1 MSFYTSLSGLQAS
14 QTNMATISNNLAN
27 AATSGFKRST
37 TQFADVMASSVTVS
51 PNHMIGSGVA
61 VKDTRQQF
69 SEGNLIQSQSSLD
82 LAITGDGFFAVKP
95 KVDGNVV
102 NYTRNGSF
110 LVDADGYVTDAQGG
124 HLQVYPVD
132 GSGAVVAA
140 GGDSLISLQLPETSG
155 VPVATQNV
163 ALDINF
169 NSNSIVPSDS
179 TEFNA
184 TNPYKFDRFDPNTY
198 NQSTQTTVYDA
209 SGNAQTMTSYYVR
222 DGQPDASGN
231 TTWSVYTFV
240 GDAQLTT
247 GSGSTAPVKLTFD
260 STGAMTSPTAA
271 TQFDA
276 FTPTG
281 STTAQNLALDFT
293 GSTQLTSPFNVN
305 SRSQDGKSVGQLSGV
320 TVDETGIVKA
330 SFSNGDSE
338 ILGKVAIAN
347 FNNPTGLRQMGN
359 SYWQATGLSGDVK
372 YGMAGDNGYGSLMS
386 GAIEGS
392 NVDITQ
398 ELVELIAAQQNF
410 QANAKALDTSNQVA
424 QTIFNIR

>member
-1 MSFYTSLSGLQAS
+1 MTFYTSLSGLQAS
-14 QTNMATISNNLAN
+14 QTDMSTISNNLAN
-27 AATSGFKRST
+27 SATSGFKRST

-82 LAITGDGFFAVKP
+82 LAIAGDGFFAVKP
-95 KVDGNVV
+95 AVDGNVV
-102 NYTRNGSF
+102 DYTRNGSF
-110 LVDADGYVTDAQGG
+110 LVDASGYVTDAQGG

-132 GSGAVVAA
+132 GSGTVVASGA
-140 GGDSLISLQLPETSG
+140 DSLVSLQLPETSG

-163 ALDINF
+163 SLDVNF
-169 NSNSIVPSDS
+169 NSAAAVPSASSDFD
-179 TEFNA
+179 TN
-184 TNPYKFDRFDPNTY
+184 NPYKFDRFNPTTY

-222 DGQPDASGN
+222 DGAADASGN
-231 TTWSVYTFV
+231 TNWSVYSFV
-240 GDAQLTT
+240 GDKQMTT
-247 GSGSTAPVKLTFD
+247 NGGDTAPVTLTFD
-260 STGAMTSPTAA
+260 SAGAMTAPATATA
-271 TQFDA
+271 FDV

-281 STTAQNLALDFT
+281 STTPQSLSLDFA

-320 TVDETGIVKA
+320 TVDDTGMVKA
-330 SFSNGDSE
+330 SFSNGDSK

-359 SYWQATGLSGDVK
+359 SYWTATGLSGDVK
-372 YGMAGDNGYGSLMS
+372 YGQAGDNGYGSLMS
-386 GAIEGS
+386 GTIEGS

-398 ELVELIAAQQNF
+398 ELVDLIAAQQNF
-410 QANAKALDTSNQVA
+410 QANAKALDTANQIS

>member
-14 QTNMATISNNLAN
+14 QTDMSTISNNIAN
-27 AATSGFKRST
+27 SATSGFKRST
-37 TQFADVMASSVTVS
+37 TQFADVMASSLTVS

-95 KVDGNVV
+95 QVDGSVV
-102 NYTRNGSF
+102 DYTRNGSF
-110 LVDADGYVTDAQGG
+110 LVDASGYVTDAQGG

-132 GSGAVVAA
+132 GSGSVVASGA
-140 GGDSLISLQLPETSG
+140 DSLVSLQLPETSG
-155 VPVATQNV
+155 TPVATQNV
-163 ALDINF
+163 ALDVNF
-169 NSNSIVPSDS
+169 NSASIVPSDS

-184 TNPYKFDRFDPNTY
+184 SNPYAFDRFDPTTY
-198 NQSTQTTVYDA
+198 NQSTQTTIYDA
-209 SGNAQTMTSYYVR
+209 SGNAQTMTNYYVR
-222 DGQPDASGN
+222 NGQPDASGN
-231 TTWSVYTFV
+231 TSWSVYSFV
-240 GDAQLTT
+240 GDTQLTT
-247 GSGSTAPVKLTFD
+247 GGSTAPTTLTFD
-260 STGAMTSPTAA
+260 STGALTSPT
-271 TQFDA
+271 TPTSFDA

-281 STTAQNLALDFT
+281 STTAQSLTLDLA

-305 SRSQDGKSVGQLSGV
+305 SKTQDGKSVGQLSGV
-320 TVDETGIVKA
+320 TVDDTGMVKA
-330 SFSNGDSE
+330 SFSNGDSQ

-359 SYWQATGLSGDVK
+359 SYWQATGLSGTVK
-372 YGMAGDNGYGSLMS
+372 YGQAGDNGYGSLMS
-386 GAIEGS
+386 GTIEGS

-398 ELVELIAAQQNF
+398 ELVDLIAAQQSF

-424 QTIFNIR
+424 QTIFQIQ

>member
-14 QTNMATISNNLAN
+14 QTDMSTISNNLAN
-27 AATSGFKRST
+27 SATSGFKRSST
-37 TQFADVMASSVTVS
+37 EFADVMASSLAS
-51 PNHMIGSGVA
+51 DPNSLIGSGVA

-95 KVDGNVV
+95 KVDGSTV

-110 LVDADGYVTDAQGG
+110 LVDADGYVTDSQGG

-155 VPVATQNV
+155 VPIATQNV
-163 ALDINF
+163 ALDVNF
-169 NSNSIVPSDS
+169 NSSSTVPSAS
-179 TEFNA
+179 TDFDA
-184 TNPYKFDRFDPNTY
+184 TNPYGFDRFNPATY

-222 DGQPDASGN
+222 DGQPDTSGN
-231 TTWSVYTFV
+231 TTWSVYSFV
-240 GDAQLTT
+240 GDKQLTT
-247 GSGSTAPVKLTFD
+247 GGGSTDPVKLTFN
-260 STGAMTSPTAA
+260 SAGAMTDPTAA

-281 STTAQNLALDFT
+281 STTAQTLALDFS
-293 GSTQLTSPFNVN
+293 GSTQLAKPFNVN
-305 SRSQDGKSVGQLSGV
+305 SRTQDGKSVGQLSGV
-320 TVDETGIVKA
+320 TVDDTGLVKA
-330 SFSNGDSE
+330 SFSNGDSQ

-359 SYWQATGLSGDVK
+359 SYWQATGISGGVK
-372 YGMAGDNGYGSLMS
+372 YGQAGDNGYGSLMS
-386 GAIEGS
+386 GTIEGS

-398 ELVELIAAQQNF
+398 ELVDLIAAQQNF
-410 QANAKALDTSNQVA
+410 QANAKALDTSNQIA

>member
-14 QTNMATISNNLAN
+14 QTDMSTISNNIAN
-27 AATSGFKRST
+27 SATSGFKRST
-37 TQFADVMASSVTVS
+37 TQFADVMASSLTVS

-95 KVDGNVV
+95 QVDGSVV
-102 NYTRNGSF
+102 DYTRNGSF
-110 LVDADGYVTDAQGG
+110 LVDASGYVTDAQGG

-132 GSGAVVAA
+132 GSGSVVASGA
-140 GGDSLISLQLPETSG
+140 DSLISLQLPETSG
-155 VPVATQNV
+155 TPVATQNV
-163 ALDINF
+163 ALDVNF
-169 NSNSIVPSDS
+169 NSASIVPSDS

-184 TNPYKFDRFDPNTY
+184 SNPYAFDRFDPTTY
-198 NQSTQTTVYDA
+198 NQSTQTTIYDA
-209 SGNAQTMTSYYVR
+209 SGNAQTMTNYYVR
-222 DGQPDASGN
+222 NGQPDASGN
-231 TTWSVYTFV
+231 TSWSVYSFV
-240 GDAQLTT
+240 GDTQLTT
-247 GSGSTAPVKLTFD
+247 GGSTAPTTLTFD
-260 STGAMTSPTAA
+260 STGALTSPT
-271 TQFDA
+271 TPTSFDA

-281 STTAQNLALDFT
+281 STTAQSLTLDLA

-305 SRSQDGKSVGQLSGV
+305 SKTQDGKSVGQLSGV
-320 TVDETGIVKA
+320 TVDDTGMVKA
-330 SFSNGDSE
+330 SFSNGDSQ

-359 SYWQATGLSGDVK
+359 SYWQATGLSGTVK
-372 YGMAGDNGYGSLMS
+372 YGQAGDNGYGSLMS
-386 GAIEGS
+386 GTIEGS

-398 ELVELIAAQQNF
+398 ELVDLIAAQQSF

-424 QTIFNIR
+424 QTIFQIQ

>member
-14 QTNMATISNNLAN
+14 QTDMSTISNNIAN
-27 AATSGFKRST
+27 SATSGFKRST
-37 TQFADVMASSVTVS
+37 TEFADVMASSLAVS

-82 LAITGDGFFAVKP
+82 LAITGDGFFATKAQ
-95 KVDGNVV
+95 VDGTAV

-110 LVDADGYVTDAQGG
+110 LVFASGYVTDAQGG

-132 GSGAVVAA
+132 GSGAVIGTGA
-140 GGDSLISLQLPETSG
+140 DSLISLQLPQTSG
-155 VPVATQNV
+155 IPVATQNV
-163 ALDINF
+163 SIDLNL
-169 NSNSIVPSDS
+169 NSASTVPSAS
-179 TEFNA
+179 TAFDPA
-184 TNPYKFDRFDPNTY
+184 TNPYKFNRLDPTTY
-198 NQSTQTTVYDA
+198 NQSTQTTIYDS
-209 SGNAQTMTSYYVR
+209 SGNAQTLTSYYVR
-222 DGQPDASGN
+222 NGAPDASGN
-231 TTWSVYTFV
+231 TSWSVYSFV
-240 GDAQLTT
+240 GDQPMAVGGDT
-247 GSGSTAPVKLTFD
+247 SPVQLTFD
-260 STGAMTSPTAA
+260 SAGALTSPTAA

-276 FTPTG
+276 FTPVG
-281 STTAQNLALDFT
+281 ASAPQALSLNYA

-305 SRSQDGKSVGQLSGV
+305 SRTQDGKSVGQLSGV
-320 TVDETGIVKA
+320 TVDDTGVVKA
-330 SFSNGDSE
+330 SFSNGDSQV
-338 ILGKVAIAN
+338 LGKVAIAN

-359 SYWQATGLSGDVK
+359 SYWQATGLSGSVK

-386 GAIEGS
+386 GTIEGS

-398 ELVELIAAQQNF
+398 ELVDLISAQQNF

>member
-14 QTNMATISNNLAN
+14 QTDMSTISNNIAN
-27 AATSGFKRST
+27 SATSGFKRST

-95 KVDGNVV
+95 QTDGNVV
-102 NYTRNGSF
+102 DYTRNGSF
-110 LVDADGYVTDAQGG
+110 LVDASGYVTDAQGG

-132 GSGAVVAA
+132 GSGAVVASGA
-140 GGDSLISLQLPETSG
+140 DSLISLQLPQTSG
-155 VPVATQNV
+155 TPVATQNV
-163 ALDINF
+163 GLDVNF
-169 NSNSIVPSDS
+169 NSSSIVPSDS
-179 TEFNA
+179 TAFDA
-184 TNPYKFDRFDPNTY
+184 TNPYAFDRFDPTTY
-198 NQSTQTTVYDA
+198 NQSTQTTIYDG
-209 SGNAQTMTSYYVR
+209 SGNAQTMTNYYVR

-231 TTWSVYTFV
+231 TSWSVYSYV
-240 GDAQLTT
+240 GDTQLTS
-247 GSGSTAPVKLTFD
+247 GGSTAPTTLTFD
-260 STGAMTSPTAA
+260 STGVMTSPSGPTS
-271 TQFDA
+271 FDA

-281 STTAQNLALDFT
+281 STNAQTLTLDLA

-305 SRSQDGKSVGQLSGV
+305 SRTQDGKSVGQLAGV
-320 TVDETGIVKA
+320 TVDDTGMVKA
-330 SFSNGDSE
+330 SFSNGDSQ

-372 YGMAGDNGYGSLMS
+372 YGQAGDNGYGSLMS

-398 ELVELIAAQQNF
+398 ELVDLIAAQQSF
-410 QANAKALDTSNQVA
+410 QANAKALDTSKQIT
-424 QTIFNIR
+424 QTIFQIQ

>member
-14 QTNMATISNNLAN
+14 QTDMSTISNNIAN
-27 AATSGFKRST
+27 SATSGFKRST
-37 TQFADVMASSVTVS
+37 TQFADVMASSLTVS

-95 KVDGNVV
+95 QVDGSVV
-102 NYTRNGSF
+102 DYTRNGSF
-110 LVDADGYVTDAQGG
+110 LVDASGYVTDAQGG

-132 GSGAVVAA
+132 GSGSVVASGA
-140 GGDSLISLQLPETSG
+140 DSLISLQLPETSG
-155 VPVATQNV
+155 TPVATQNV
-163 ALDINF
+163 ALDVNF
-169 NSNSIVPSDS
+169 NSASIVPSDS

-184 TNPYKFDRFDPNTY
+184 SNPYAFDRFDPTTY
-198 NQSTQTTVYDA
+198 NQSTQTTIYDA
-209 SGNAQTMTSYYVR
+209 SGNAQTMTNYYVR
-222 DGQPDASGN
+222 NGQPDASGN
-231 TTWSVYTFV
+231 TSWSVYSFV
-240 GDAQLTT
+240 GDTQLTT
-247 GSGSTAPVKLTFD
+247 GGSTAPTTLTFD
-260 STGAMTSPTAA
+260 STGALTSPT
-271 TQFDA
+271 TPTSFDA

-281 STTAQNLALDFT
+281 STTAQSLTLDLA

-305 SRSQDGKSVGQLSGV
+305 SRTQDGKSVGQLSGV
-320 TVDETGIVKA
+320 TVDDTGMVKA
-330 SFSNGDSE
+330 SFSNGDSQ

-359 SYWQATGLSGDVK
+359 SYWQATGLSGTVK
-372 YGMAGDNGYGSLMS
+372 YGQAGDNGYGSLMS
-386 GAIEGS
+386 GTIEGS

-398 ELVELIAAQQNF
+398 ELVDLIAAQQSF

-424 QTIFNIR
+424 QTIFQIQ

>member
-1 MSFYTSLSGLQAS
+1 
-14 QTNMATISNNLAN
+14 
-27 AATSGFKRST
+27 
-37 TQFADVMASSVTVS
+37 MASSLS
-51 PNHMIGSGVA
+51 SDPNSLIGSGVA

-102 NYTRNGSF
+102 NYTRNGGF
-110 LVDADGYVTDAQGG
+110 LVDAEGYVTDAQGG
-124 HLQVYPVD
+124 HLQIYPVD
-132 GSGAVVAA
+132 GSGAVVASGA
-140 GGDSLISLQLPETSG
+140 DSLISLQLPETSG
-155 VPVATQNV
+155 VPIATEHV
-163 ALDINF
+163 ALDVNF
-169 NSNSIVPSDS
+169 NTNSIVPSDS
-179 TEFNA
+179 TDFNA
-184 TNPYKFDRFDPNTY
+184 SNPYAFDRFNPTTY

-209 SGNAQTMTSYYVR
+209 KGNAQTMTSYYVR
-222 DGQPDASGN
+222 DGQPDAGGN
-231 TTWSVYTFV
+231 TTWSVYTYV
-240 GDAQLTT
+240 GDTALTT
-247 GSGSTAPVKLTFD
+247 NGGDTAPVKLTFD
-260 STGAMTSPTAA
+260 GTGVLTSPTAP

-281 STTAQNLALDFT
+281 APTAQLLTLDFA

-305 SRSQDGKSVGQLSGV
+305 SRTQDGKSVGQLSGV
-320 TVDETGIVKA
+320 TVDDTGIVKA
-330 SFSNGDSE
+330 SFSNGDSK
-338 ILGKVAIAN
+338 ILGKVALAN

-359 SYWQATGLSGDVK
+359 SYWQATGLSGAVK
-372 YGMAGDNGYGSLMS
+372 YGQAGDNGYGSLMS

-398 ELVELIAAQQNF
+398 ELVDLIAAQQAF